1 MHCAAPPVHLTW
13 GVWGVDNMGFIL
25 EHGRLN
31 GATIPL
37 SHVVVKVLDRV
48 WYWVAETVVVIVVV
62 IIFD

>member
-1 MHCAAPPVHLTW
+1 
-13 GVWGVDNMGFIL
+13 MGFVMV
-25 EHGRLN
+25 HGRLN